1 MSGYSG
7 VQLKTAL
14 PHSPQKLRVRGVPE
28 SVVGSLYDLR
38 CGRPERIVKPWLFYY
53 FQSSLLS
60 WVWVDFWM
68 GIGDR
73 DVESHG
79 R

>member
-38 CGRPERIVKPWLFYY
+38 CGRPERIVKP
-53 FQSSLLS
+53 SLGQMAAVKATLP
-60 WVWVDFWM
+60 VHF
-68 GIGDR
+68 R
-73 DVESHG
+73 HG
-79 R
+79 MQWQKVS

>member
-1 MSGYSG
+1 MWEAG
-7 VQLKTAL
+7 QDCEAL
-14 PHSPQKLRVRGVPE
+14 
-28 SVVGSLYDLR
+28 VV
-38 CGRPERIVKPWLFYY
+38 FYY

-73 DVESHG
+73 DC
-79 R
+79 